1 MALSLYSLTWHVAIF
16 LKFSTFLYFIFVK
29 NKHTNS
35 ITFVINL
42 FEKIADAGVNV
53 NVFNQALVGGGKMDI
68 SLIISD
74 VDVPAVVDIINDLK
88 PQLNHLYQ

>member
-42 FEKIADAGVNV
+42 FEKIAVNININT
-53 NVFNQALVGGGKMDI
+53 NVFK
-68 SLIISD
+68 II
-74 VDVPAVVDIINDLK
+74 PRTTKYFILPRAFANT
-88 PQLNHLYQ
+88 P